1 MNTTTTENGT
11 NERKITRPRWPAPGE
26 RERVVAEWAAS
37 GKTVE
42 EMAAQ
47 TGWSTHT
54 LYRWRLDVRHG
65 RGGSGATPSRPKLLP
80 VPKPA
85 SGAPGAWAAEVAIG
99 TGISMRLS
107 AVCPPAWVGQ
117 LVRELKSC

>member
-1 MNTTTTENGT
+1 MNTTTRENGT
-11 NERKITRPRWPAPGE
+11 NEGKITRPRWPAPGE

-65 RGGSGATPSRPKLLP
+65 KGRNGATASRPKLLA
-80 VPKPA
+80 VPKPTSA
-85 SGAPGAWAAEVAIG
+85 APGAWAAEVMIAC
-99 TGISMRLS
+99 GISVRLAEGCS
-107 AVCPPAWVGQ
+107 ASWAGR
-117 LVRELKSC
+117 LLRELKVC